1 MDENRDG
8 LPEEQTERP
17 LPEIELPELFRAESA
32 LEESGEQS
40 DAPEPEGPEAGDLSA
55 AEPETEALEPIE
67 PAGPEAADG
76 EALQPESGEAA
87 HTNAAQPG
95 RRLQKE
101 NTWRRLWKDY
111 GYIPVTV
118 VCMLLLFKVI
128 FQIAWVP
135 SGSMETTLP
144 TKSLLFSWQLPYAV
158 SDPTPQRGEIVTF
171 WSDEMGKLLV
181 KRVIGLPGD
190 IVTFQDGFVY
200 INGQELDESYLPRQG
215 ITASGSREEYV
226 VPEGCLFFMGDNRTG
241 SWDARSWNDPF
252 VPVENVRS
260 HVLLCISFL
269 KDNSWR
275 GVRAVA

>member
-8 LPEEQTERP
+8 FPEEAQDRQDHRAEAP
-17 LPEIELPELFRAESA
+17 LPDVEPSELFRQEN
-32 LEESGEQS
+32 
-40 DAPEPEGPEAGDLSA
+40 APEETGQPVR
-55 AEPETEALEPIE
+55 EPGQTRA
-67 PAGPEAADG
+67 
-76 EALQPESGEAA
+76 
-87 HTNAAQPG
+87 TQPG

-144 TKSLLFSWQLPYAV
+144 TRSLLLSWQLPYAV
-158 SDPTPQRGEIVTF
+158 SDPAPQRGEIVTF

-190 IVTFQDGFVY
+190 TVSFQDGYVY
-200 INGQELDESYLPRQG
+200 VNGEELDESYLPRQG
-215 ITASGSREEYV
+215 ISASGSRREYA
-226 VPEGCLFFMGDNRTG
+226 VPEGHLFFLGDNRTG
-241 SWDARSWNDPF
+241 SWDARSWDDPF
-252 VPVENVRS
+252 IPVENVRS
-260 HVLLCISFL
+260 HVLVCISFL
-269 KDNSWR
+269 KGNSWL
-275 GVRAVA
+275 GIRAVA

>member
-8 LPEEQTERP
+8 LPEVEM
-17 LPEIELPELFRAESA
+17 PELFRRVSDP
-32 LEESGEQS
+32 EESGQQP
-40 DAPEPEGPEAGDLSA
+40 DAPEPAVESEGPEVANLSSV
-55 AEPETEALEPIE
+55 EPEMDSSEPMDLVSAETEPVEPE
-67 PAGPEAADG
+67 E
-76 EALQPESGEAA
+76 LQPVGGQTVRAD
-87 HTNAAQPG
+87 TAQPG

-158 SDPTPQRGEIVTF
+158 SNPTPQRGEIVTF

-190 IVTFQDGFVY
+190 IVTFQDGYVY
-200 INGQELDESYLPRQG
+200 INGEELDESYLPRQG
-215 ITASGSREEYV
+215 ITANGSREEYV

-252 VPVENVRS
+252 VPVKNVRS
-260 HVLLCISFL
+260 HVLLCISFM
-269 KDNSWR
+269 KGNSWR

>member
-8 LPEEQTERP
+8 FPEEAQDRQDQRAEAP
-17 LPEIELPELFRAESA
+17 LPDIEPPELFRQEN
-32 LEESGEQS
+32 
-40 DAPEPEGPEAGDLSA
+40 APEETGQPVR
-55 AEPETEALEPIE
+55 EPGQTR
-67 PAGPEAADG
+67 
-76 EALQPESGEAA
+76 
-87 HTNAAQPG
+87 AAQPG

-144 TKSLLFSWQLPYAV
+144 TRSLLLSWQLPYAV

-190 IVTFQDGFVY
+190 TVSFQNGYVY
-200 INGQELDESYLPRQG
+200 VNGEELDESYLPRQG
-215 ITASGSREEYV
+215 ISASGSREEYA
-226 VPEGCLFFMGDNRTG
+226 VPEGHLFFLGDNRTG
-241 SWDARSWNDPF
+241 SWDARSWDDPF
-252 VPVENVRS
+252 IPVENVRS
-260 HVLLCISFL
+260 HVLVCISFL
-269 KDNSWR
+269 KGNSWL
-275 GVRAVA
+275 GIRAVA

>member
-1 MDENRDG
+1 MYENRDG
-8 LPEEQTERP
+8 LPEV
-17 LPEIELPELFRAESA
+17 ELPELFRRVSDP
-32 LEESGEQS
+32 EESGQQP
-40 DAPEPEGPEAGDLSA
+40 DAPEPEMDGSEPTDLVSAETESSEPGDLELV
-55 AEPETEALEPIE
+55 EPEALEPV
-67 PAGPEAADG
+67 DG
-76 EALQPESGEAA
+76 EALQPVGGQTVRAD
-87 HTNAAQPG
+87 TAQPG

-158 SDPTPQRGEIVTF
+158 SNPTPQRGEIVTF

-190 IVTFQDGFVY
+190 IVTFQDGYVY
-200 INGQELDESYLPRQG
+200 INGEELDESYLPRQG
-215 ITASGSREEYV
+215 ITANGSREEYV

-252 VPVENVRS
+252 VPVKNVRS
-260 HVLLCISFL
+260 HVLLCISFM
-269 KDNSWR
+269 KGNSWR

>member
-8 LPEEQTERP
+8 FPEEAQDRQDHRAEAP
-17 LPEIELPELFRAESA
+17 LPDMELPELFRQEN
-32 LEESGEQS
+32 
-40 DAPEPEGPEAGDLSA
+40 APEETGQPVR
-55 AEPETEALEPIE
+55 EPGQTR
-67 PAGPEAADG
+67 
-76 EALQPESGEAA
+76 
-87 HTNAAQPG
+87 AAQPG

-144 TKSLLFSWQLPYAV
+144 TRSLLLSWQLPYAV
-158 SDPTPQRGEIVTF
+158 SDPAPQRGEIVTF

-190 IVTFQDGFVY
+190 TVSFQDG
-200 INGQELDESYLPRQG
+200 
-215 ITASGSREEYV
+215 
-226 VPEGCLFFMGDNRTG
+226 
-241 SWDARSWNDPF
+241 
-252 VPVENVRS
+252 
-260 HVLLCISFL
+260 
-269 KDNSWR
+269 
-275 GVRAVA
+275 